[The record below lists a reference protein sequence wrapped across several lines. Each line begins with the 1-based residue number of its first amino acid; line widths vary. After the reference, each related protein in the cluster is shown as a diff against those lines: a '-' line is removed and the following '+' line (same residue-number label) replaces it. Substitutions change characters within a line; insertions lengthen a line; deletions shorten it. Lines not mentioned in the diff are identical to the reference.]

1 MRGGEKET
9 KKRKKKTGVSSWNT
23 VTATDVP
30 NDQHSSRLP
39 SRYAKIKLSEEVA
52 RTIPDPKM

>member
-1 MRGGEKET
+1 M
-9 KKRKKKTGVSSWNT
+9 SSWNA